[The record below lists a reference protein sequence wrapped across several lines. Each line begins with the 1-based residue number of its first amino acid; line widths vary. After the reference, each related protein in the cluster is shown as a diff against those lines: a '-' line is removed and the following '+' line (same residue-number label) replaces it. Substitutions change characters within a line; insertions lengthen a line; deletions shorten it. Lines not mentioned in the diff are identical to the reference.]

1 MSHNVLVTGIG
12 GVVGQGILRNILSCR
27 YDIRLIGTNT
37 ERTSGGNHLCD
48 EVYHVPYAY
57 DPNYIDRISTICHEE
72 NVDLI
77 IPSTD
82 YEAYYLAKF
91 RHVLPAVAGS
101 PAEVAGICLDK
112 YLTWQEFDRHGIP
125 FAESSLP
132 SGYSG
137 EFTECILK
145 PREGRGSRDLHLN
158 PENPGLFSD
167 DYVIQNLYR
176 GRELTTG
183 FYITQEG
190 EFLGQITL
198 ERTLSS
204 GATASC
210 SVTTAHDSEVE
221 QIIRKMI
228 GFFPVR
234 GACNIQ
240 SIVTSD
246 QRVIPFEINCRISG
260 TNSIRAQFGFT
271 DVKYTID
278 EILYQKILTKPHI
291 TKGSAVRIMLDVIYP
306 NIDLDN
312 IRNNQTSHY
321 LF

>member
-12 GVVGQGILRNILSCR
+12 GVVGQGILRNIISCR

-37 ERTSGGNHLCD
+37 EKISGGNHLCD

-57 DPNYIDRISTICHEE
+57 DPNYIDRIISICNEE

-91 RHVLPAVAGS
+91 RHILPAVAGS
-101 PAEVAGICLDK
+101 SAEVAGICLDK
-112 YLTWQEFDRHGIP
+112 YLTWQEFGRYAIP
-125 FAESSLP
+125 FAESFLP
-132 SGYSG
+132 SDYSG
-137 EFTECILK
+137 EFTECIVK

-158 PENPGLFSD
+158 PESPGLFSD
-167 DYVIQNLYR
+167 NYVIQNLYR

-183 FYITQEG
+183 FYITQDG
-190 EFLGQITL
+190 ELLGHITL
-198 ERTLSS
+198 ERTLSA

-210 SVTTAHDSEVE
+210 SVTTAHDSEIE
-221 QIIRKMI
+221 QIIKKMI
-228 GFFPVR
+228 ASFPVR

-246 QRVIPFEINCRISG
+246 QSVIPFEVNCRISG

-278 EILYQKILTKPHI
+278 ETLYQKKLAKPHI
-291 TKGSAVRIMLDVIYP
+291 TKGSAVRILLDVIYP
-306 NIDLDN
+306 EIGLDD
-312 IRNNQTSHY
+312 IRNKKAPHY

>member
-12 GVVGQGILRNILSCR
+12 GVVGQGILRNILNCQ
-27 YDIRLIGTNT
+27 YDIRLIGSNT
-37 ERTSGGNHLCD
+37 EKISAGNHLCD

-57 DPNYIDRISTICHEE
+57 DSNYIERITSICHDE

-101 PAEVAGICLDK
+101 PAEVARICLDK
-112 YLTWQEFDRHGIP
+112 YLTWQEFNWHAIP
-125 FAESSLP
+125 FAESCLP

-137 EFTECILK
+137 GFAEFIVK
-145 PREGRGSRDLHLN
+145 PRKGRGSRDLHFS
-158 PENPGLFSD
+158 PENLGSFSD

-176 GRELTTG
+176 GSEITTG
-183 FYITQEG
+183 FYVTRDG
-190 EFLGQITL
+190 ELLGQITFI
-198 ERTLSS
+198 RALSA
-204 GATASC
+204 GATVSC
-210 SVTTAHDSEVE
+210 SVTTEYDCEIE
-221 QIIRKMI
+221 LIIRKMMDSFAFQ
-228 GFFPVR
+228 GS
-234 GACNIQ
+234 CNIQ

-246 QRVIPFEINCRISG
+246 KRVIPFEINCRISG

-278 EILYQKILTKPHI
+278 EILYQKKLTKPHI
-291 TKGSAVRIMLDVIYP
+291 TKGSAVRILLDVIYP
-306 NIDLDN
+306 EIGLEDIQNKH
-312 IRNNQTSHY
+312 TSHY

>member
-12 GVVGQGILRNILSCR
+12 GVVGQGILRNIISCR

-37 ERTSGGNHLCD
+37 EKISAGNYLCD

-57 DPNYIDRISTICHEE
+57 EQNYIERISTICHDE

-77 IPSTD
+77 IPATD
-82 YEAYYLAKF
+82 YEVYHLAASQ
-91 RHVLPAVAGS
+91 HVLPAVAGS
-101 PAEVAGICLDK
+101 PAEVARICLDK
-112 YLTWQEFDRHGIP
+112 YLTWQEFSRHAIP

-132 SGYSG
+132 ADYSG
-137 EFTECILK
+137 AFAECIVK
-145 PREGRGSRDLHLN
+145 PRKGRGSRDLHFN
-158 PENPGLFSD
+158 PENVGLFSD
-167 DYVIQNLYR
+167 DYVVQNLYR
-176 GRELTTG
+176 GTEITTG
-183 FYITQEG
+183 FYVTRDG
-190 EFLGQITL
+190 ELLGQITL
-198 ERTLSS
+198 ERTLSA

-210 SVTTAHDSEVE
+210 SVITDHDCEIE
-221 QIIRKMI
+221 RIIRKMMASFTI
-228 GFFPVR
+228 R

-246 QRVIPFEINCRISG
+246 NHVIPFEINCRISG

-278 EILYQKILTKPHI
+278 EILYGKKLAKPHI
-291 TKGSAVRIMLDVIYP
+291 TKGSAVRILLDVIYP
-306 NIDLDN
+306 DIGLDD
-312 IRNNQTSHY
+312 IRNKQTSHY

>member
-37 ERTSGGNHLCD
+37 ENFSAGNHLCD

-57 DPNYIDRISTICHEE
+57 ESKYIERISTICHDE

-77 IPSTD
+77 IPATD

-101 PAEVAGICLDK
+101 PEKAARICLDK
-112 YLTWQEFDRHGIP
+112 YLTWQEFSRNTIP

-132 SGYSG
+132 SNYSG
-137 EFTECILK
+137 GFTECIVK
-145 PREGRGSRDLHLN
+145 PREGRGSRNLHFN
-158 PENPGLFSD
+158 PENPRSFSD
-167 DYVIQNLYR
+167 DYVIQKLYR
-176 GRELTTG
+176 GNEITTG
-183 FYITQEG
+183 FYVTKDG
-190 EFLGQITL
+190 ELLGQITL
-198 ERTLSS
+198 ERTLSA
-204 GATASC
+204 GTTVFC
-210 SVTTAHDSEVE
+210 SVTTEHGTEIE
-221 QIIRKMI
+221 RIIRIMMAS
-228 GFFPVR
+228 FPIR

-246 QRVIPFEINCRISG
+246 QRIIPFEVNCRISG

-278 EILYQKILTKPHI
+278 EILYRKELTKPHI
-291 TKGSAVRIMLDVIYP
+291 TKGSAVRILLDVIYP
-306 NIDLDN
+306 DIGLDD

>member
-37 ERTSGGNHLCD
+37 EKISAGNHLCD
-48 EVYHVPYAY
+48 EVYQVPFAY
-57 DPNYIDRISTICHEE
+57 EQNYIERLTTICHDE
-72 NVDLI
+72 NIDLI

-82 YEAYYLAKF
+82 YEAYYLATF

-101 PAEVAGICLDK
+101 PADVARICLDK
-112 YLTWQEFDRHGIP
+112 YLTWQEFNRHAIP
-125 FAESSLP
+125 FAECSLP
-132 SGYSG
+132 SDYSG
-137 EFTECILK
+137 GFTSCIVK
-145 PREGRGSRDLHLN
+145 PRKGRGSRDLHFN
-158 PENPGLFSD
+158 PENLGTFSD
-167 DYVIQNLYR
+167 EYVIQHLYL
-176 GRELTTG
+176 GSEITTG
-183 FYITQEG
+183 FYVTRDGELLGHIT
-190 EFLGQITL
+190 FV
-198 ERTLSS
+198 RTLAA
-204 GATASC
+204 GATDSC
-210 SVTTAHDSEVE
+210 SVTTEHDSELE
-221 QIIRKMI
+221 RIIRKMMTSFTI
-228 GFFPVR
+228 R

-246 QRVIPFEINCRISG
+246 KRVIPFEINCRISG

-278 EILYQKILTKPHI
+278 EILYQKKLTKPHI
-291 TKGSAVRIMLDVIYP
+291 TKGSAVRILLDVIYP
-306 NIDLDN
+306 DIGLED